1 MRSRREIQISIL
13 ETRPWAPVHTSNMTA
28 EQRDLFNRRVAA
40 IDLYLNGDPVE
51 IIADLTR
58 IRPSELTRLIARCGG
73 TASDGTVWGFRALIP
88 GFRIKAYERTSVLK
102 KTIPG
107 TRSGYAGVLNQTLSK
122 YPDLYDKLVNKILK
136 TRAKDQPPGTV
147 FEYKIAPK
155 KLGKIFRDS
164 LRELGAT
171 DAEWPFNTRYQGQR
185 SISAF
190 MKEIIHL
197 NADQQV
203 RVYGDSAARAHLS
216 VGTGR
221 EASLRFDEVYDAWEI
236 DSHKIDAQFVVG
248 VRNAD
253 SLLSYFT
260 VKRIN
265 LLALVDRGSKAAI
278 WFLIVYGP
286 EVTASDVVRLITRSL
301 GATLPA
307 PTSNKLN
314 MFIQGEAG
322 YPSER
327 FAELT
332 HALPAV
338 LMADNALCNLSAK
351 VSTVL
356 RRESGFALN
365 YGPPGHFES
374 RPNIERTFEGFAQA
388 IFQRFPS
395 TTGSSPTKG
404 RARDAEKVAK
414 TYKIESDIVEEL
426 AYHHFAQYNATPN
439 EGLGFLTPLE
449 FIQQKLRMDNG
460 NFLVRRLLADKME
473 DKMTYKVKI
482 ACKVIYYPKKGMRPY
497 ITIDRVRYSNALLR
511 ESSWLAKE
519 TLTVLLDEEDMRVVE
534 AYLPNGESLG
544 HLMAAGKWA
553 KTKHSRKTR
562 QQINSLLADKIATI
576 QEMQDPV
583 EYYLNYL
590 NRQLLAPEAGADKRD
605 SKKTS
610 SEFNRLKH
618 EIKDDLHLSL
628 AVGAGALDD
637 EKIATED
644 ISEPQPVA
652 SSTSD
657 PIKSLMKKEMPDFR
671 KLLSKG

>member
-1 MRSRREIQISIL
+1 M
-13 ETRPWAPVHTSNMTA
+13 
-28 EQRDLFNRRVAA
+28 AA
-40 IDLYLNGDPVE
+40 IDLYLDGDPVE
-51 IIADLTR
+51 HIADLTG
-58 IRPSELTRLIARCGG
+58 IRPSELTRLIARCVS

-88 GFRIKAYERTSVLK
+88 SFRIKAYERTSALEK
-102 KTIPG
+102 KVPG
-107 TRSGYAGVLNQTLSK
+107 TRSGYAGVLTQTLSK

-136 TRAKDQPPGTV
+136 RRAKDQPSGTA
-147 FEYKIAPK
+147 FEFKITPK
-155 KLGKIFRDS
+155 KLGKIFRES
-164 LRELGAT
+164 LRELGVSDT
-171 DAEWPFNTRYQGQR
+171 EWPFNTRNQGQR
-185 SISAF
+185 SISAY
-190 MKEIIHL
+190 MKKIINLH
-197 NADQQV
+197 ADQQV
-203 RVYGDSAARAHLS
+203 RLYGDSAARAHLS

-221 EASLRFDEVYDAWEI
+221 EAALRFDEVYDVWEI

-253 SLLSYFT
+253 GLLSYLSI
-260 VKRIN
+260 KRIN
-265 LLALVDRGSKAAI
+265 LLALIDRGSKAI
-278 WFLIVYGP
+278 VWFLIVYAP
-286 EVTASDVVRLITRSL
+286 EVSASDVVRLITQSL
-301 GATLPA
+301 GAKLPA
-307 PTSNKLN
+307 PTTNHLK

-327 FAELT
+327 FPELT

-374 RPNIERTFEGFAQA
+374 RPNIERTFEGIAQA

-395 TTGSSPTKG
+395 TTGSSPTNG
-404 RARDAEKVAK
+404 RAQDSEKIAK
-414 TYKIESDIVEEL
+414 TYKVESAIVEEL

-449 FIQQKLRMDNG
+449 FIQQKLTMNNC
-460 NFLVRRLLADKME
+460 NFMVRRLLADKME

-482 ACKVIYYPKKGMRPY
+482 ACKVTYYPKKGMRPY
-497 ITIDRVRYSNALLR
+497 ITIDRVRYSNAVLR

-553 KTKHSRKTR
+553 RTKHSRKTR

-590 NRQLLAPEAGADKRD
+590 NEQLLVPKANADKRD

-610 SEFNRLKH
+610 SEYNRLRQ
-618 EIKDDLHLSL
+618 EIDDELPLSPT
-628 AVGAGALDD
+628 VGAGALDD
-637 EKIATED
+637 ETVATVD
-644 ISEPQPVA
+644 FPEPRTVV

-657 PIKSLMKKEMPDFR
+657 PIKSLMRTEMPDFR